1 MFQGTGACMGRRK
14 YVLIV
19 DDCQQD
25 RMAVADVLRSDY
37 DILEACNGKQALEI
51 LSRIFGDVSEA
62 EGVQLSSGCGVYDRR
77 RPGERAE
84 ESGAR
89 CMGFCFEEIQPR
101 DHETARRKRHREK
114 QGAVSGI

>member
-1 MFQGTGACMGRRK
+1 MGRRK

-51 LSRIFGDVSEA
+51 LSRKRAQISLIMLDLMMPVMDGYEFFGDVSEA

-77 RPGERAE
+77 RP
-84 ESGAR
+84 
-89 CMGFCFEEIQPR
+89 
-101 DHETARRKRHREK
+101 
-114 QGAVSGI
+114 